1 MTDFKQLADP
11 SKFQFHEEPLEDG
24 LGNNY
29 ILNAGIDIG
38 YGSLKVMSKYG
49 LHKVPSLVIP
59 FVRPKYGDITALQDV
74 YMGPDDILY
83 IENMGTPDEQAWA
96 IGQKALD
103 TLDATKTTLD
113 VDEYY
118 NKKWF
123 LNKEF
128 QILFNVGIFL
138 AQLRADR
145 NLDAWITNYR
155 ICIGLPVQWVKYSE
169 ELKRCL
175 DGRRSF
181 DIMFGNGNLQHMN
194 FEISISDIE
203 VIPQHEGA
211 LNSQLLDYQ
220 GNIEDKLDFAHKD
233 VLLVDAGNRTV
244 DAHLLLRNNKGKS
257 KTWTDVSML
266 SVKDDVCEY
275 ILEETDNEREIY
287 EYQLD
292 KYILGEEPCT
302 IKYGR
307 NLIDFKDTIKE
318 SIHDKIRMLSK
329 RLQMVYSLDDL
340 DTILITG
347 GTGLCYF
354 EDLKKIFDDYDL
366 QLVQDLDGEVIYNAT
381 YSNVVG
387 FYKFLVY
394 LEKTKSDPQ
403 KKNSQ
408 VNF

>member
-1 MTDFKQLADP
+1 MTNLKQLADP
-11 SKFQFHEEPLEDG
+11 SKFEFHAEPLEDG
-24 LGNNY
+24 LSNNY
-29 ILNAGIDIG
+29 VLNAGIDIG

-59 FVRPKYGDITALQDV
+59 FVRPKYGDITALEDV
-74 YMGPDDILY
+74 YMGSDDILY
-83 IENMGTPDEQAWA
+83 IENMGTADEQVWA
-96 IGQKALD
+96 VGQKALD

-128 QILFNVGIFL
+128 QIMFNVGLFL

-145 NLDAWITNYR
+145 TLDSWITNYH

-175 DGRRSF
+175 VGRRSF
-181 DIMFGNGNLQHMN
+181 DIMFGNGNLQHLN
-194 FEISISDIE
+194 FDISVSDIE

-211 LNSQLLDYQ
+211 LNSQLLDYE
-220 GNIEDKLDFAHKD
+220 GNIQDKLDFAHKD

-275 ILEETDNEREIY
+275 ILEETDNEREVY

-307 NLIDFKDTIKE
+307 NLIDFKATMQE
-318 SIHDKIRMLSK
+318 SIQEKIRVLSK

-340 DTILITG
+340 DSILITG

-354 EDLKKIFDDYDL
+354 DDLKKIFDGYDL
-366 QLVQDLDGEVIYNAT
+366 QLVQDLDGEVSYNAT

-387 FYKFLVY
+387 FYKFLIY
-394 LEKTKSDPQ
+394 LEKAQLDPQ